1 MRFSRVAARALLLAA
16 QGLDAPP
23 ERPAKKGDVL
33 GCVRRMGVLQI
44 DSIAVVAR
52 SPYLVLWSRLG
63 SYEPRWLDDL
73 LAEGALFEYWSHAAC
88 FIPSEDYGL
97 YRRFMLEGR
106 EKTRAWMSAHPEEI
120 ARVLARVREGGEVR
134 SAEFERTD
142 GRAGGWWEWKP
153 EKRALEHLF
162 AAGELMISRR
172 DPNFHRVYDLRERVL
187 ERASPGWEDALAPS
201 YEEVQR
207 ALALKA
213 VRALGVAVARW
224 VPDYFRT
231 PKRGVAG
238 LLDQLADKGAL
249 LRARIEDEPAYVH
262 PDNAGL
268 AEAAAS
274 GGLGPSLTTTTL
286 LSPFDPVVWDRAR
299 ALELF
304 GFEYR
309 IEVYTPAARRR
320 YGYYSLPILHRG
332 ALVGRLDAKAHR
344 KEGLFEVKA
353 LHLEPGVSAA
363 EDLVTGLA
371 GALRACAVWHGTPEV
386 LVRRSDPPGLV
397 EPLDAAIGKETGTAP
412 EPVRARTPLAP
423 MLGPKGARVEAP
435 PRRREREGRGPE
447 RTGPEAP

>member
-1 MRFSRVAARALLLAA
+1 MAARVLLLEA
-16 QGLDAPP
+16 QGLNVPP
-23 ERPAKKGDVL
+23 ERPAEKDDVL
-33 GCVRRMGVLQI
+33 GAVRRMGVLQI

-63 SYEPRWLDDL
+63 PYEPFWLDEL
-73 LAEGALFEYWSHAAC
+73 LAEGALFEYWAHAASLVP
-88 FIPSEDYGL
+88 IEDYGL
-97 YRRFMLEGR
+97 YRRLMLEGR
-106 EKTRAWMSAHPEEI
+106 EKTRAWFSAHPEEVG
-120 ARVLARVREGGEVR
+120 RVLARVREGGEVR

-187 ERASPGWEDALAPS
+187 QRALPGWEDARAPS

-207 ALALKA
+207 TLALRA

-231 PKRGVAG
+231 PKKGVAE
-238 LLDQLADKGAL
+238 LLDELAGEGVL

-262 PDNAGL
+262 PDNAEL
-268 AEAAAS
+268 AEAAIS
-274 GGLGPSLTTTTL
+274 GELRSSLTTL

-299 ALELF
+299 ASELF

-344 KEGLFEVKA
+344 KGRLFEVKA
-353 LHLEPGVSAA
+353 LHLEPGVPAT
-363 EDLVTGLA
+363 EGLLSGIA
-371 GALRACAVWHGTPEV
+371 GALRGCAEWHGTPEI
-386 LVRRSDPPGLV
+386 LVRRSDPAALV
-397 EPLDAAIGKETGTAP
+397 EPLHAAIEESP
-412 EPVRARTPLAP
+412 EALSQRHERAR
-423 MLGPKGARVEAP
+423 
-435 PRRREREGRGPE
+435 
-447 RTGPEAP
+447 

>member
-1 MRFSRVAARALLLAA
+1 MRFSQVGARALLLAA

-23 ERPAKKGDVL
+23 ERPATKDDVL
-33 GCVRRMGVLQI
+33 ESVRKMGVLQI

-63 SYEPRWLDDL
+63 SYEPRWLDEL

-88 FIPSEDYGL
+88 FIPIEDYGL
-97 YRRFMLEGR
+97 YRRFMLDGN
-106 EKTRAWMSAHPEEI
+106 EKSRAWFSAHPEEI
-120 ARVLARVREGGEVR
+120 EHVLARIREGSGVR
-134 SAEFERTD
+134 SAEFARTD

-187 ERASPGWEDALAPS
+187 ARALPDWEDALAPTHL
-201 YEEVQR
+201 EVQR

-231 PKRGVAG
+231 PKKGVSE
-238 LLDQLADKGAL
+238 LLDELAEEGAL
-249 LRARIEDEPAYVH
+249 LRATIEDEPAYVH
-262 PDNAGL
+262 PDNAEL
-268 AEAAAS
+268 AEMAVS
-274 GGLGPSLTTTTL
+274 GELRPSLTTL

-304 GFEYR
+304 GFEYT

-344 KEGLFEVKA
+344 KQGLFEVKA
-353 LHLEPGVSAA
+353 LHLEPGVPVA
-363 EDLVTGLA
+363 EKLLAGLA
-371 GALRACAVWHGTPEV
+371 GALRGCAEWHGTPEIV
-386 LVRRSDPPGLV
+386 VRRSDPPELV
-397 EPLDAAIGKETGTAP
+397 EPLHAAIE
-412 EPVRARTPLAP
+412 EDCRAVQAEH
-423 MLGPKGARVEAP
+423 GQAR
-435 PRRREREGRGPE
+435 
-447 RTGPEAP
+447 